1 MTASPA
7 TRMSCSRHPAVIQ
20 HATRVASIEK
30 CTERKRGRWRAPP
43 RLTEY
48 PLHSMPDSAILPSTH
63 ENRKRSGL
71 SMVLPTIT
79 MSFIKQIKRVMTK
92 GFAFLVLCFVA
103 FAHSA
108 TVDVDLDI
116 QTSIVAS
123 DVQRQVKNV
132 AIFVLDR
139 SGSMIDNKMRNASG
153 KLPNDLLTDSVRDR
167 ARVLAKTAPGT
178 QVYLLPFSG
187 SIGKLE
193 GPFQVGDE
201 AGLRKLET
209 WDGFDARNCGGITLL
224 YDTLAY
230 SLDFAEEL
238 IQNDQ
243 NVKVQ
248 IYGYTDGGN
257 FTGTGDKVVNEN
269 FGNVRKV
276 KVRYPTIH
284 EGNRRETDAA
294 YNLFYS
300 QYGDKI
306 KQFIIAGRM
315 GDDIQWRWL
324 GAGEPPKGVGNVR
337 KDEYK
342 LSFSSTNPVLKN
354 PSVALR
360 QALQTALVIPIPQ
373 QYVGDLA
380 NLRAKLSLEL
390 MGRKAG
396 STVIRLAPG
405 RQTVSLQ
412 LPDNIGDGETT
423 GILRLMDIP
432 DAWDRL
438 VLKAPQPLE
447 IKFAAPGVL
456 ALTLVEPDGEAF
468 VRAGDKVRFS
478 AKATE
483 SADVTWMLD
492 REPIGRSDFTKVFDS
507 AAEHKATAIAKKE
520 GFRPATNSVTV
531 HVLETGV
538 AVRLTTQKPM
548 VGDPVSI
555 EAHAKG
561 HPVSYFWWI
570 DEQPVQGDNAKLTVT
585 SFDRSGRHV
594 AKVRAS
600 YGHGIFAES
609 AVLPFDVAVQPRVT
623 IEDPVSGSEF
633 EFGQKIECNANVEG
647 DFDKVV
653 WNLSGPVE
661 DTREAVVDKG
671 QRISK
676 PAFFTPSKGGQFVL
690 TAMAQGASGS
700 LAATTEVKFT
710 VAREDIG
717 IAIQSPASGTVIQLG
732 PDARNPDMMAAVKG
746 DAIKRVRWTMLN
758 QRTGET
764 KELRVT
770 PVQSGVATCACPSD
784 ATIGDEVSLM
794 IQAEAVFD
802 VDGAEK
808 VASPAIEL
816 ITRLNASLDIDAKVD
831 GGEANGR
838 DVTFGKQIE
847 LSAICGGCVSPAD
860 IQWFAETDGNER
872 SIGAGPKCM
881 APKEEP
887 NGESLRTVR
896 YFAKAKLPDGTFKE
910 SRKVSVFHSCGC
922 LNLKASIKLPKGSDG
937 ITRIT
942 FGRGE
947 PIRAEIE
954 SSGDAELTDV
964 VWDMGGLASPTGPV
978 AECKFGKYGEYTI
991 SATGKCKDCG
1001 KAYALE
1007 AVQVKIEQQPMRA
1020 SFTITPDKNTFDI
1033 KSTIKLKDSSSG
1045 DVDRCV
1051 WTTNGVEF
1059 ARCGHGESVELSLP
1073 GHSCEM
1079 AIGMRTENDLGETS
1093 EAQPRTIRVRYG
1105 GWLIGAFVFLA
1116 LLILLPFVK
1125 LLLGNGPAGWR
1136 IVMWKGPVP
1145 KPGPKGDEDERKAW
1159 AANRDFYRPIPR
1171 KRWSLRDKQAS
1182 IPPPEL
1188 GIDLEDMGGLPP
1200 KDGNLI
1206 VGSIAP
1212 KAGGL
1217 LALVPDGNADRALL
1231 GEPGVEYY
1239 RWFASSDIQQRDLK
1253 KGRPL
1258 RCLRVVLDTNHRAYL
1273 YAVALWILTAV
1284 LLAVVIWASFKFA
1297 I

>member
-1 MTASPA
+1 
-7 TRMSCSRHPAVIQ
+7 
-20 HATRVASIEK
+20 
-30 CTERKRGRWRAPP
+30 
-43 RLTEY
+43 
-48 PLHSMPDSAILPSTH
+48 
-63 ENRKRSGL
+63 
-71 SMVLPTIT
+71 
-79 MSFIKQIKRVMTK
+79 MSFAEQKLNAVARA
-92 GFAFLVLCFVA
+92 FAFAILCFVD
-103 FAHSA
+103 FAHAA

-123 DVQRQVKNV
+123 DVRRQVKKV

-139 SGSMIDNKMRNASG
+139 SGSMIGTNASG
-153 KLPNDLLTDSVRDR
+153 KIANDLLTESVRDR
-167 ARVLAKTAPGT
+167 ARVLAKTAPET
-178 QVYLLPFSG
+178 QVYLLPFNG

-193 GPFQVGDE
+193 GPFFVGDE
-201 AGLRKLET
+201 AGLRKLES
-209 WDGFDARNCGGITLL
+209 WVGFNARNCRGITLL

-238 IQNDQ
+238 IQKDPD
-243 NVKVQ
+243 VKVQ
-248 IYGYTDGGN
+248 IYGYTDGDN
-257 FTGTGDKVVNEN
+257 YTGTDDKVVNEN
-269 FGNVRKV
+269 LGHVKKV
-276 KVRYPTIH
+276 KVRYPTKH

-306 KQFIIAGRM
+306 RQFIIAGRM
-315 GDDIQWRWL
+315 MDDIQWRWL
-324 GAGEPPKGVGNVR
+324 GVGEPPKGVGNVR

-342 LSFSSTNPVLKN
+342 LSFSLTNPVMKN

-360 QALQTALVIPIPQ
+360 QTLQTALVIPMPQ

-390 MGRKAG
+390 MGRKMG
-396 STVIRLAPG
+396 HTVIRLAPG
-405 RQTVSLQ
+405 RQTVPFQ

-423 GILRLMDIP
+423 GILRVMDIP

-456 ALTLVEPDGEAF
+456 ALTLVEPDGETF
-468 VRAGDKVRFS
+468 VRAGDKVSFS

-507 AAEHKATAIAKKE
+507 AGEHKATATAKKE

-538 AVRLTTQKPM
+538 AVRLATQKPM
-548 VGDPVSI
+548 VGEPVSI
-555 EAHAKG
+555 EAEAKG
-561 HPVSYFWWI
+561 RPVSYSWWI

-594 AKVRAS
+594 AKVRVS

-609 AVLPFDVAVQPRVT
+609 ADLPFDVAVKPRVT

-653 WNLSGPVE
+653 WKLSGPVE
-661 DTREAVVDKG
+661 ETREAAVDKG

-676 PAFFTPSKGGQFVL
+676 PAIFTPSRGGQFVL

-710 VAREDIG
+710 VAREDVG
-717 IAIQSPASGTVIQLG
+717 IAIKSPASGTVIMLG
-732 PDARNPDMMAAVKG
+732 ADARNPELTAAVRG

-802 VDGAEK
+802 VDDAEK

-816 ITRLNASLDIDAKVD
+816 ITRLDATLDIDAKVD

-847 LSAICGGCVSPAD
+847 LSAICGGCVNPLD
-860 IQWFAETDGNER
+860 IQWFAATDGSER
-872 SIGAGPKCM
+872 QIGTGPKCM
-881 APKEEP
+881 APKEAP
-887 NGESLRTVR
+887 DGKNLRVVR
-896 YFAKAKLPDGTFKE
+896 YFARAKLPDGSFRE
-910 SRKVSVFHSCGC
+910 SRKVTVFHCCGC
-922 LNLKASIKLPKGSDG
+922 LNLKARIKLPKGEDG
-937 ITRIT
+937 ITKISFSRT
-942 FGRGE
+942 DAVH
-947 PIRAEIE
+947 AEIE
-954 SSGDAELTDV
+954 SAGDAGLKDLA
-964 VWDMGGLASPTGPV
+964 WDMGDETKLTGPV
-978 AECKFGKYGEYTI
+978 VEHKYGKYGEYTI

-1001 KAYALE
+1001 KPFSLD
-1007 AVQVKIEQQPMRA
+1007 AVQVKIEQQPMKA
-1020 SFTITPDKNTFDI
+1020 SFAITPDKNTFDI
-1033 KSTIKLKDSSSG
+1033 KSTIKLTDSSSG
-1045 DVDRCV
+1045 DVDRCL

-1059 ARCGHGESVELSLP
+1059 AKCGRGESVELTLP
-1073 GHSCEM
+1073 KRPCE
-1079 AIGMRTENDLGETS
+1079 IIVGMRAENDLGAVS
-1093 EAQPRTIRVRYG
+1093 EASLRTIRIRIG
-1105 GWLIGAFVFLA
+1105 KWLIAPLTIAAF
-1116 LLILLPFVK
+1116 LIWILFWK
-1125 LLLGNGPAGWR
+1125 LLSGNRPAGWKVRKLSAPEPIQTQEGWQAEKTAVLKIRKGKGIFLFWNPFRKKAR
-1136 IVMWKGPVP
+1136 IPIKKLKIRMSDYGVGEDKKECIVISSVPDQNVKGRIFGLHKLRQCVGMEFFIVREQPDSRYYLYLSPETQRQKMISDGRVP
-1145 KPGPKGDEDERKAW
+1145 KA
-1159 AANRDFYRPIPR
+1159 
-1171 KRWSLRDKQAS
+1171 LR
-1182 IPPPEL
+1182 
-1188 GIDLEDMGGLPP
+1188 
-1200 KDGNLI
+1200 LI
-1206 VGSIAP
+1206 
-1212 KAGGL
+1212 
-1217 LALVPDGNADRALL
+1217 
-1231 GEPGVEYY
+1231 
-1239 RWFASSDIQQRDLK
+1239 
-1253 KGRPL
+1253 
-1258 RCLRVVLDTNHRAYL
+1258 LDTSTPSYAYG
-1273 YAVALWILTAV
+1273 VALWLLTA
-1284 LLAVVIWASFKFA
+1284 LLLYGMALACFRWAL
-1297 I
+1297 